1 MTDERFTFYE
11 DIRQKNSTKAG
22 AYHRVSG
29 AKSKRCTLPSD
40 HLTAAEMKRRNSP
53 VSSIKLNQPITYEE
67 FKTLTPT
74 LQALYLDHLIHEYKA
89 RRIDVVQMLGISQSM
104 WGKIKPTIP
113 CKLDFPKGKHVPAPE
128 WLAFIGGEAEE
139 ITPPPMPEEAPA
151 AEPETPAWSNEI
163 GEPIP
168 IKAEDVKLVPAV
180 MPPILSGSITMVA
193 ALPDL
198 LSQLTRLV
206 QEDTAYQ
213 FTVSFTKV

>member
-1 MTDERFTFYE
+1 MTDERYIYQQ
-11 DIRQKNSTKAG
+11 DIREKNSTKSG

-74 LQALYLDHLIHEYKA
+74 LQALYLDHLIHEYHA

-113 CKLDFPKGKHVPAPE
+113 CKLDFPKGKHEPAPE

-139 ITPPPMPEEAPA
+139 ITPPPMPSETPA
-151 AEPETPAWSNEI
+151 AEPETAQQEEI
-163 GEPIP
+163 
-168 IKAEDVKLVPAV
+168 LLT
-180 MPPILSGSITMVA
+180 PPILSGSITMVA

-206 QEDTAYQ
+206 EEDTAYQ
-213 FTVSFTKV
+213 FTVTFARV

>member
-1 MTDERFTFYE
+1 MTDARYTFVQ
-11 DIRQKNSTKAG
+11 DIREKNSTKSG

-40 HLTAAEMKRRNSP
+40 HLTAAEKRRRNSP
-53 VSSIKLNQPITYEE
+53 VSTVKLNQPITYAE

-74 LQALYLDHLIHEYKA
+74 LQALYLDHLIHEYHA
-89 RRIDVVQMLGISQSM
+89 RRIDVVQMLGISQSL

-113 CKLDFPKGKHVPAPE
+113 CKLSFPKGKHDPAPE

-139 ITPPPMPEEAPA
+139 ITPPPMPEETPA
-151 AEPETPAWSNEI
+151 AEPETAQQE
-163 GEPIP
+163 EM
-168 IKAEDVKLVPAV
+168 LL
-180 MPPILSGSITMVA
+180 PPILSGSITMVA

-213 FTVSFTKV
+213 FTVSFSKV

>member
-11 DIRQKNSTKAG
+11 DIRQKNSAKSG

-40 HLTAAEMKRRNSP
+40 HLTAAEMRRRNSP

-74 LQALYLDHLIHEYKA
+74 LQALYLDHLIHEYHA

-113 CKLDFPKGKHVPAPE
+113 CKLNFPKGKHEPAPE
-128 WLAFIGGEAEE
+128 WLAFLGGEAEE
-139 ITPPPMPEEAPA
+139 ITPPPMPEEIPA
-151 AEPETPAWSNEI
+151 AEPETPQQEEI
-163 GEPIP
+163 FLI
-168 IKAEDVKLVPAV
+168 
-180 MPPILSGSITMVA
+180 PPILSGSITMVA

-213 FTVSFTKV
+213 FTVSFTRV

>member
-1 MTDERFTFYE
+1 M
-11 DIRQKNSTKAG
+11 ST
-22 AYHRVSG
+22 V
-29 AKSKRCTLPSD
+29 
-40 HLTAAEMKRRNSP
+40 
-53 VSSIKLNQPITYEE
+53 KLNQPITYAE

-74 LQALYLDHLIHEYKA
+74 LQALYLDHLIREYHA

-113 CKLDFPKGKHVPAPE
+113 CKLDFPKGKHEPAPE
-128 WLAFIGGEAEE
+128 WLAFIGGAAEE
-139 ITPPPMPEEAPA
+139 ITPPPMPKEIPA

-168 IKAEDVKLVPAV
+168 IKAEDIKPITYLI
-180 MPPILSGSITMVA
+180 PPILSGSITMVA

-206 QEDTAYQ
+206 EEDTAYQ
-213 FTVSFTKV
+213 FTVSFSRV